1 MPEQLDLDRLRQP
14 FPHDAIKQR
23 AGGGGRALSYVEGFT
38 VIRRL
43 NDACPAWDFAILRE
57 WQDGNLL
64 KAHVRLTIPGLG
76 SREHVGVQV
85 VNDRPGTED
94 VQAKGHITDALKK
107 AATLFGVGLELYGP
121 DYEAGEIA
129 APQPRQQPQRAQTP
143 PRQPAPASGP
153 ANAPQ
158 RPAPGPG
165 LISEK
170 QIRYLFGLA
179 KDAGLSNEDLHA
191 QMYARY
197 RVAHVPELS
206 KQQATDFIDK
216 LKANDLIDGEAPPP
230 DGRVDPVEQASRA
243 GQAVMA
249 GLPEEP
255 AYLAG
260 APDPWTA

>member
-1 MPEQLDLDRLRQP
+1 MLEQPDLDRLRQP
-14 FPHDAIKQR
+14 FPPDAIKQR
-23 AGGGGRALSYVEGFT
+23 AGGGGHALSYVEGFT

-129 APQPRQQPQRAQTP
+129 AVQRAQSP
-143 PRQPAPASGP
+143 PPQPATRSGP
-153 ANAPQ
+153 AIAPETAQ
-158 RPAPGPG
+158 RPVAVGVRAAGAPAMT
-165 LISEK
+165 ERQRK
-170 QIRYLFGLA
+170 YLFGLA
-179 KDAGLSNEDLHA
+179 GEAGLDEDAL
-191 QMYARY
+191 RE
-197 RVAHVPELS
+197 RVKRVFGHEHISGMSREDASV
-206 KQQATDFIDK
+206 
-216 LKANDLIDGEAPPP
+216 LIDALQNGAKPAQPTP
-230 DGRVDPVEQASRA
+230 DSGASRA
-243 GQAVMA
+243 PSQPAMA
-249 GLPEEP
+249 GMPEEP
-255 AYLAG
+255 AYLAD
-260 APDPWTA
+260 APRDWTA